1 MKGSIME
8 TVFLTYLQNLK
19 FYTGLHHANLP
30 QDSRTVVL
38 QAEQGRLRKLTGIF
52 FDFPFEYS
60 LEQAA
65 GRMTF
70 CAVSTA
76 KRDRWR
82 RYYNALLQQ
91 GNFDLAITQQL
102 STQLITANATTQA
115 NIQKLNLDIIV
126 NACVTLLDGKNQLKP
141 AIINFFGLQS
151 LLAQHELHPAAVRK
165 IIYSIIYS
173 YWLEIV
179 TVNLG
184 LYAIQQDCDIRQL
197 EALNGFS
204 KQMLHKD
211 KLFSP
216 FFIECM
222 NLYAVNFTQADMQAC
237 LQFLP
242 ADRVTGK
249 LNFSRQRADELEDAQ

>member
-1 MKGSIME
+1 ME
-8 TVFLTYLQNLK
+8 TEFLTYLQHLK
-19 FYTGLHHANLP
+19 FYTSRHHAKLL
-30 QDSRTVVL
+30 QDSRSVVL

-52 FDFPFEYS
+52 LDFPFEYS
-60 LEQAA
+60 LELST
-65 GRMTF
+65 GREII
-70 CAVSTA
+70 CAVSIT

-82 RYYNALLQQ
+82 RYYHALLQQ
-91 GNFDLAITQQL
+91 GNFDFAITPHMSNHL
-102 STQLITANATTQA
+102 MTADAATKA
-115 NIQKLNLDIIV
+115 NIQKLNLDIIIT
-126 NACVTLLDGKNQLKP
+126 ACVALLDGKNQLKP
-141 AIINFFGLQS
+141 AIIDFFGLQN
-151 LLAQHELHPAAVRK
+151 LLTQHALNPSRIKK
-165 IIYSIIYS
+165 IICSIVYS

-204 KQMLHKD
+204 KQMLRND

-222 NLYAVNFTQADMQAC
+222 NTYAINFIQADMKAC

-242 ADRVTGK
+242 ADRITGK
-249 LNFSRQRADELEDAQ
+249 LNFSTQRADELEDSH